1 MIAHRHEQDLGSDWD
16 SHRVL
21 SWARPFCL
29 IVSFLGVLAP
39 LSFWTGWYK
48 PEGISGFRPGWDD
61 PWLTL
66 FVSLMIV
73 LLLCLPVAW
82 MTVTRFMDLIG
93 LTLAH
98 QALIL
103 IGFFFIETTAAS
115 LGGTA
120 SQAVLEGLPW
130 IVLINLVGFFLL
142 LIVMGC
148 VYAWNRQQDYA
159 LQPLCAPAEELD
171 RRLLSFLRIVSVF
184 LCILIVLPMVATGSI
199 PMLTGGE
206 GVDARYAMLSS
217 SGSRPFYHFG
227 TALVPVVAAALGV
240 SILRR
245 WRHFPI
251 HDLILFLILTGLQV
265 VSGNRLPLAIAMF
278 MGATLM
284 TLQFRM
290 PRWSIPVLYVV
301 FLTTFMLLGGLSS
314 LIRTDRDRLKE
325 GDPFITSL
333 GEVYLGNNVIDLR
346 DGAWVLGSWDFE
358 PLLGKT
364 YLGGLV
370 AMAPSGLFP
379 KKHDW
384 HMGLT
389 GVRIVGMDDQSHF
402 GLRVT
407 FFGEAFLN
415 FGWAGVVGMAAI
427 MGTLWGTLL
436 RAAHLVASGDRT
448 CLTRNLS
455 LVILMQMC
463 NPLTNTS
470 DAFTFWTLLIFLVA
484 LWLAVDRQARKWST
498 REVPA

>member
-1 MIAHRHEQDLGSDWD
+1 MIAKCHEKDVGSFRD

-21 SWARPFCL
+21 SWFRPFSL

-39 LSFWTGWYK
+39 LSFWTSWYQ
-48 PEGISGFRPGWDD
+48 PDGISGFRPAWND
-61 PWLTL
+61 PWLTF

-73 LLLCLPVAW
+73 LLLFLPVAW

-103 IGFFFIETTAAS
+103 IGFFFIERTAAS

-120 SQAVLEGLPW
+120 AQAVLEGLPW

-148 VYAWNRQQDYA
+148 VYAWNRRQGFV
-159 LQPLCAPAEELD
+159 LQPLCAPAGELD

-184 LCILIVLPMVATGSI
+184 LCVLIVLPMAATGSI

-245 WRHFPI
+245 WRHLPV
-251 HDLILFLILTGLQV
+251 HDMLLFLVMTSLQV

-278 MGATLM
+278 MWATLL

-290 PRWSIPVLYVV
+290 PRWSIPVLYAV
-301 FLTTFMLLGGLSS
+301 FLTTFMLLGGFSS
-314 LIRTDRDRLKE
+314 LMRTDRERLSE
-325 GDPFITSL
+325 GDPFMTSL

-389 GVRIVGMDDQSHF
+389 AVRIVGMDDQSHF

-436 RAAHLVASGDRT
+436 RAAHLVTYGDRT

-484 LWLAVDRQARKWST
+484 LWFAVDRQARKWSSH
-498 REVPA
+498 EVPA

>member
-1 MIAHRHEQDLGSDWD
+1 MIIQSHERDGQGTQGLNAT
-16 SHRVL
+16 L
-21 SWARPFCL
+21 SWFRPFYL
-29 IVSFLGVLAP
+29 IGSFLGVLVP
-39 LSFWTGWYK
+39 LSFWAHWYQPDGITRLRAGWN
-48 PEGISGFRPGWDD
+48 D
-61 PWLTL
+61 PWLA
-66 FVSLMIV
+66 FSVSLMVLV
-73 LLLCLPVAW
+73 LLLSPLAW

-98 QALIL
+98 QGLIL
-103 IGFFFIETTAAS
+103 IGYFFVERTSAS

-120 SQAVLEGLPW
+120 AQVVLEGLPW
-130 IVLINLVGFFLL
+130 ILAINLIGFAVLL
-142 LIVMGC
+142 VVMGC
-148 VYAWNRQQDYA
+148 VYTWSRNQH
-159 LQPLCAPAEELD
+159 LVLKPLCAPAEDLD
-171 RRLLSFLRIVSVF
+171 RRLLSFLRMTSIF
-184 LCILIVLPMVATGSI
+184 LCILIVLPMAATGSI

-217 SGSRPFYHFG
+217 STSRPFYHFG

-245 WRHFPI
+245 WRHFPV
-251 HDLILFLILTGLQV
+251 HDMLLFLVMTSLQV

-290 PRWSIPVLYVV
+290 PRWLIPVLYAI
-301 FLTTFMLLGGLSS
+301 FLSTFMLLGGLSS
-314 LIRTDRDRLKE
+314 LMRTDRERLRE
-325 GDPFITSL
+325 GDPFMTSL
-333 GEVYLGNNVIDLR
+333 SEVYLGNNVIDLR

-389 GVRIVGMDDQSHF
+389 AVRIVGMDDQSHF

-427 MGTLWGTLL
+427 MGILWGTLL
-436 RAAHLVASGDRT
+436 RAAHLVARGDRT

-455 LVILMQMC
+455 LVMLMQMC

-484 LWLAVDRQARKWST
+484 LWLAVDRQARKWSS

>member
-1 MIAHRHEQDLGSDWD
+1 
-16 SHRVL
+16 
-21 SWARPFCL
+21 
-29 IVSFLGVLAP
+29 
-39 LSFWTGWYK
+39 
-48 PEGISGFRPGWDD
+48 
-61 PWLTL
+61 
-66 FVSLMIV
+66 
-73 LLLCLPVAW
+73 
-82 MTVTRFMDLIG
+82 
-93 LTLAH
+93 
-98 QALIL
+98 
-103 IGFFFIETTAAS
+103 
-115 LGGTA
+115 
-120 SQAVLEGLPW
+120 
-130 IVLINLVGFFLL
+130 
-142 LIVMGC
+142 
-148 VYAWNRQQDYA
+148 
-159 LQPLCAPAEELD
+159 
-171 RRLLSFLRIVSVF
+171 
-184 LCILIVLPMVATGSI
+184 
-199 PMLTGGE
+199 
-206 GVDARYAMLSS
+206 
-217 SGSRPFYHFG
+217 
-227 TALVPVVAAALGV
+227 
-240 SILRR
+240 
-245 WRHFPI
+245 
-251 HDLILFLILTGLQV
+251 LQV

-384 HMGLT
+384 HLGLT
-389 GVRIVGMDDQSHF
+389 AVRIVGMDEQSHF

-436 RAAHLVASGDRT
+436 RAVHLVVRGDRT

-455 LVILMQMC
+455 LVMLMQMC

-484 LWLAVDRQARKWST
+484 LWLAVHRQARKWSS

>member
-1 MIAHRHEQDLGSDWD
+1 MIAHHREQNLGSVRD
-16 SHRVL
+16 SHRIL
-21 SWARPFCL
+21 SWFRPFCL
-29 IVSFLGVLAP
+29 IVSFLGVLVP
-39 LSFWTGWYK
+39 LSFWIGWYQ
-48 PEGISGFRPGWDD
+48 PDGISGFRPGWDD
-61 PWLTL
+61 PWLAF

-73 LLLCLPVAW
+73 LLLVLPVAW

-103 IGFFFIETTAAS
+103 IGFFFIERTAAN

-130 IVLINLVGFFLL
+130 IVLINLVGFLL
-142 LIVMGC
+142 LLVVMGG
-148 VYAWNRQQDYA
+148 VYAWNRGQNFV
-159 LQPLCAPAEELD
+159 LQPLCASAVDLD
-171 RRLLSFLRIVSVF
+171 RRLLSFLRIVSIL

-217 SGSRPFYHFG
+217 SASRPFYHFA
-227 TALVPVVAAALGV
+227 TALVPVVAAALGI

-251 HDLILFLILTGLQV
+251 HDLILFLFMTALQV

-301 FLTTFMLLGGLSS
+301 FLCTFMLLGGFSS
-314 LIRTDRDRLKE
+314 LMRTDRERLSE
-325 GDPFITSL
+325 GDPFMTSL

-389 GVRIVGMDDQSHF
+389 AVRIVGMDDQSHF

-427 MGTLWGTLL
+427 MGTLWGSLL
-436 RAAHLVASGDRT
+436 RAGHLVARGDRT

-470 DAFTFWTLLIFLVA
+470 DAFTFWTLLIFLIV
-484 LWLAVDRQARKWST
+484 LWLAVERQARKWSSI
-498 REVPA
+498 EALA